1 MTDTATPA
9 APGTPATPGSPA
21 IPGIPATPA
30 AASAA
35 PDLMTQMTQLTQ
47 SGAGTDTQFTDAAR
61 QKIIEL
67 ITTFR
72 DALTGQRGKAAALAN
87 YGDVGGLFGAN
98 DAKYRLAD
106 SVTRQPDGL
115 LAVLDK
121 YVSYLDQFEKTVNA
135 AFARMQA
142 EDNAT

>member
-9 APGTPATPGSPA
+9 PPATPGTPA
-21 IPGIPATPA
+21 IPGIPA
-30 AASAA
+30 AASPP

-47 SGAGTDTQFTDAAR
+47 SGGKDTQFTDAAR

-67 ITTFR
+67 ITAFR
-72 DALTGQRGKAAALAN
+72 NKLTEQRGKAAALAN

-98 DAKYRLAD
+98 DAKSRLAD
-106 SVTRQPDGL
+106 SVTGQPDGL

-135 AFARMQA
+135 AFTRMQA